1 MVRYSPCD
9 CDLRKKGWTLSAESG
24 SARFASILL
33 VCALIVVPACEQMAE
48 GQCSP
53 SQIVKVDNLGGAN
66 DWFGNRVAI
75 RGDTAIVGAW
85 LDDVGGVVDAGSAY
99 VLVQSNTTWAWQA
112 TLSPAGA
119 TNFRRFGQAV
129 DVDGDTVAVATQQ
142 GSVYVFTR
150 SGSSWTQ
157 QANLTAPDSGTGGG
171 GGFGISVA
179 VHGNTLAVGA
189 HADGNTEGAVYVFV
203 RSGLSW
209 SFQQK
214 LIASDPEIVALM
226 GISVDLE
233 GDTLIAGAPGALS
246 SFGTTG
252 AAYVFTRTGAVWTE
266 EQKLLPN
273 AATDELGTDVAIS
286 GNTVVVGAPGD
297 SQAGGGAGAAFFY
310 DRSGTTWTLQVKR
323 LPNEILVSGD
333 NYGQSV
339 ALYGDTAII
348 GAHRDETNDWGSAW
362 LLTRQGAAWSLG
374 LKISAADPGNQDEF
388 GISVGLAQDVAIV
401 GAHMD
406 DVLSS
411 TNHGSAYFYD
421 IRCDGA
427 CCVNG
432 FCTRMSLGDCN
443 AVGGIF
449 QGLATNCTGVMCDP
463 QDCCPGDMNGDST
476 LDGLDVQP
484 FVGAMLAGGLCP

>member
-1 MVRYSPCD
+1 MVRNSF
-9 CDLRKKGWTLSAESG
+9 RKSGFQSMGWALEGESG

-33 VCALIVVPACEQMAE
+33 TSAVIALPAGAHRAM
-48 GQCSP
+48 GQCAP

-66 DWFGNRVAI
+66 DWFGNKVAI
-75 RGDTAIVGAW
+75 QGDTAIVGAW

-129 DVDGDTVAVATQQ
+129 DVFGDTVAVATQQ

-150 SGSSWTQ
+150 SGSSWTE

-179 VHGNTLAVGA
+179 VDGDTLAVGA
-189 HADGNTEGAVYVFV
+189 HADGNTEGAVYIFV
-203 RSGLSW
+203 RSGGIW
-209 SFQQK
+209 TFQQK

-246 SFGTTG
+246 AFGTTG
-252 AAYVFTRTGAVWTE
+252 AAYVFTRVGTVWAE
-266 EQKLLPN
+266 EQKLVPTS
-273 AATDELGTDVAIS
+273 ATDDFGTDVAIS
-286 GNTVVVGAPGD
+286 GETVVVGAPAD
-297 SQAGGGAGAAFFY
+297 NQAGGGAGAAFFY
-310 DRSGTTWTLQVKR
+310 DRSGTTWTFQVKR
-323 LPNEILVSGD
+323 MPNEVLVSGD

-348 GAHRDETNDWGSAW
+348 GAYRDEMNDWGSVW
-362 LLTRQGAAWSLG
+362 LLTRQGGAWSLG
-374 LKISAADPGNQDEF
+374 LKISAADPGNQAEF
-388 GISVGLAQDVAIV
+388 GISVGLEQDVAVV
-401 GAHMD
+401 GAPLAD
-406 DVLSS
+406 ALSS

-443 AVGGIF
+443 AVGGVF
-449 QGLATNCTGVMCDP
+449 QGLATNCTGVMCAP
-463 QDCCPGDMNGDST
+463 QDCCPGDMNGD
-476 LDGLDVQP
+476 LILNGLDVQP
-484 FVGAMLAGGLCP
+484 FVTLMLQGGVCP